1 MTGSLTEEER
11 ILVRAAEATEGAGR
25 ELAIDALESYLEA
38 SPRAWR
44 VHYLLGELRRQA
56 GDRNGAIVAW
66 SHADALHPLRDIDLL
81 RLAAL
86 EREVGASAS
95 AAAHERRVARTPA
108 LLLERARSLAGAGA
122 HDEALVELD
131 ALLAT
136 ETLGERAAHARRLRL
151 RLRHPDA
158 ERELE
163 RAGESVVSG
172 PDGAL
177 AGVVAALEGV
187 LAVEPD
193 LWEAHFGVGLVAR
206 RQSDH
211 ARAAAAFRR
220 VLALWPEQA
229 DARHELGVALLASE
243 RVNEALPHLEAAA
256 ADRPD
261 DPAYL
266 ADAGFAQLRAGNLA
280 AARDRLRRARAL
292 DADDPITTAYLHELA
307 RVEALV
313 RGGR

>member
-1 MTGSLTEEER
+1 MTSSLTAEER
-11 ILVRAAEATEGAGR
+11 ILVLAAEATEGEGR
-25 ELAIDALESYLEA
+25 EIAIDALESYLET

-56 GDRNGAIVAW
+56 GDRSGAIVAW
-66 SHADALHPLRDIDLL
+66 SHADALHPLRDVDLL

-86 EREVGASAS
+86 EREVGATAS
-95 AAAHERRVARTPA
+95 AAAHERRVTRTPA
-108 LLLERARSLAGAGA
+108 LLLDHARSLAAAGA

-136 ETLGERAAHARRLRL
+136 EALGERAAHARRLRL
-151 RLRHPDA
+151 RLRHPNA
-158 ERELE
+158 ELALE
-163 RAGESVVSG
+163 RAGETVVSG

-177 AGVVAALEGV
+177 AGAVAALEGV

-211 ARAAAAFRR
+211 PRAAAAFRR

-292 DADDPITTAYLHELA
+292 DVGDPITTAYLDELA

-313 RGGR
+313 RGER